1 MSDGGGISPGC
12 IQAAPANVA
21 KERIMGKSGHK
32 FRQREQRNKNRQN
45 KRRWL
50 EQSTNYQKQERKAA

>member
-21 KERIMGKSGHK
+21 KERIMGKSGRQ
-32 FRQREQRNKNRQN
+32 FRERDKRREKRNG

-50 EQSTNYQKQERKAA
+50 ENNQQRQERKAA